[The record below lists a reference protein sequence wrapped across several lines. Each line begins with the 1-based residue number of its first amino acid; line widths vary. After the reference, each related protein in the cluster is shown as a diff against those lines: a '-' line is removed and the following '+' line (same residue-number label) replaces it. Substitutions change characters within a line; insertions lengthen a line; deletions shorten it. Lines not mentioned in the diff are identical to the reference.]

1 MNETPQ
7 QAARRLAAAA
17 IRDGYEPEA
26 LHVYTDKDG
35 NPLHWRIRL
44 KRPGMGEKWIRPMKL
59 NGEGYVLGEP
69 QYPSGKP
76 LYRLHEMASRPDA
89 PLIVVEGEWCAD
101 ALARVGVL
109 ATTSGAA
116 DSAGK
121 ADWKPLA
128 GRRVLIWPDND
139 ESGQR
144 YTSTVGDTLLALS
157 CTVRFVDV
165 AVLNL
170 PPKGDAVDWLRANPQ
185 ATEAD
190 IFALPTIEPPK
201 PSTENQTGV
210 SLIHASNL
218 KPEPIRWLWDGWL
231 ACGKLHVLAGAPGT
245 GKTTIALALA
255 ATVTIGGRWP
265 DGSRCE
271 PGSVL
276 VWSGEDDPTDTLLPR
291 LLAAGADPARVFFV
305 GDVRADDEIRSFD
318 PARDMQALQIE
329 AARVGDVRLMIIDPV
344 VNAVAGDSHKNGE
357 VRRALQPLV
366 ELSTKLD
373 VAALGISHFSKGTA
387 GRDPVERVTGSIAFG
402 ALPRVV
408 MATAKIEGDDGK
420 QGRLFA
426 RAKSNIGP
434 DGGGFDYTIEQI
446 ELVGHSG
453 LFASRVLWGDPL
465 DGSARDLL
473 AVADTVANPEEHGA
487 LTETADWLHGLL
499 NDEGEMDKREIMKL
513 ARADR
518 FAERTIQRAR
528 VKLGIQIRT
537 SGFGREKRSY
547 WRLPEN
553 PIRANRAK
561 DSMAQEPGTNGT
573 NEGDDPENARE
584 RLEERVAIM
593 EFDGGLSRD
602 DAEREAQALASN
614 RYRPH

>member
-26 LHVYTDKDG
+26 LHVYTDTNG
-35 NPLHWRIRL
+35 NSLHWRIRA
-44 KRPGMGEKWIRPMKL
+44 RHPGTGEKWIRPMKL
-59 NGEGYVLGEP
+59 NGQGYVLGEP
-69 QYPSGKP
+69 EYPNGKP
-76 LYRLHEMASRPDA
+76 LYRLHDLASRSDE
-89 PLIVVEGEWCAD
+89 PLIVVEGEWCTD
-101 ALARVGVL
+101 ALAKVGVL

-121 ADWKPLA
+121 ADWKSLA
-128 GRRVLIWPDND
+128 GRNVMIWPDND

-144 YTSTVGDTLLALS
+144 YANAAGEVLRALG
-157 CTVRFVDV
+157 CTVRFVEV
-165 AVLNL
+165 AALNL
-170 PPKGDAVDWLRANPQ
+170 PAKGDAVDWLKMNPQ
-185 ATEAD
+185 ATKAD
-190 IFALPTIEPPK
+190 IFALPTIGLPTLP
-201 PSTENQTGV
+201 ENQNGV
-210 SLIHASNL
+210 SLIRASDL

-255 ATVTIGGRWP
+255 ATVTVGGRWP
-265 DGSRCE
+265 DGSRSE
-271 PGSVL
+271 PGNVL
-276 VWSGEDDPTDTLLPR
+276 IWSGEDDPKDTLLPR
-291 LLAAGADPARVFFV
+291 LLAAGADSSRVFFV
-305 GDVRADDEIRSFD
+305 GDVRAEDETRSFD

-329 AARVGDVRLMIIDPV
+329 AARIGDVRLMIVDPV

-366 ELSTKLD
+366 ELSAKLD

-434 DGGGFDYTIEQI
+434 DGGGFDYTIEQL
-446 ELVGHSG
+446 ELVGYPG
-453 LFASRVLWGDPL
+453 LCPSRVLWGNPL
-465 DGSARDLL
+465 EGSARDLL
-473 AVADTVANPEEHGA
+473 AVADTVADPEEHGA

-499 NDEGEMDKREIMKL
+499 NDEGEMDKRDVMKL
-513 ARADR
+513 ARTNG

-528 VKLGIQIRT
+528 GKLGIQVRT

-561 DSMAQEPGTNGT
+561 DSTSQEPGTNGT
-573 NEGDDPENARE
+573 NEDDDSEDIRE
-584 RLEERVAIM
+584 CVEERAAIM

-602 DAEREAQALASN
+602 EAEREAWAIMSN
-614 RYRPH
+614 RSH